1 MTAVIQ
7 KVLNKAHIHHLTSED
22 LYIEARCVEE
32 YGEWEHFCLM
42 GYSSEILLEAA
53 QCLEKEETMAGE
65 E

>member
-32 YGEWEHFCLM
+32 YGEWGHLCLL
-42 GYSSEILLEAA
+42 GYCSEILLEAA
-53 QCLEKEETMAGE
+53 RRLEKEEV
-65 E
+65 